1 LSATTGRSIVSKL
14 KTGLASHKDIKLPIS
29 EQSIA
34 GYVAV
39 SGKAVNIRDVYDDLE
54 LAKHS
59 PHLCFLKDIDQRTG
73 YRSRQMLVAPIVNE
87 QNSELLGVVQLINNR
102 SDTPFPAVAEEG
114 IQALAQTLAVAF
126 AQRQK
131 APLPGLKTKYD
142 AWSAMPSS
150 RLPNSTWHSARHGE
164 RTSISKKC

>member
-1 LSATTGRSIVSKL
+1 MIANWRS
-14 KTGLASHKDIKLPIS
+14 
-29 EQSIA
+29 
-34 GYVAV
+34 
-39 SGKAVNIRDVYDDLE
+39 
-54 LAKHS
+54 HS

-73 YRSRQMLVAPIVNE
+73 YRSKQMLVAPIVNA

-142 AWSAMPSS
+142 ALVSDAILSAAELDLAQ
-150 RLPNSTWHSARHGE
+150 RSARRKNIDLE
-164 RTSISKKC
+164 EVLMRSFRSNCQRSVPRCQSSSLFPMSPSCRTASGRWSC